1 MPVYMLATRLSPDA
15 TKRKFEHYEEE
26 GLSWL
31 DLVKSKC
38 PEVRFLEHYAIL
50 GPWDFIDIFEAP
62 NEEVAAKVSMITQSC
77 GASRAES
84 WTAIPYRRLA
94 TIMKDLE

>member
-15 TKRKFEHYEEE
+15 AKRKFEHYEEE

-38 PEVRFLEHYAIL
+38 PEVKFLEHYAIL
-50 GPWDFIDIFEAP
+50 GPWDFIDVFEAP
-62 NEEVAAKVSMITQSC
+62 NEDVAAKVSMITQSC

-94 TIMKDLE
+94 DLMKELD

>member
-38 PEVRFLEHYAIL
+38 PEVKFLEHYAIL

-62 NEEVAAKVSMITQSC
+62 NEEVAAKVSMITQSS

-94 TIMKDLE
+94 RIMKELE